1 MGPWSPG
8 GPAGRAARG
17 PRPRLRRTTFGLG
30 GSPSA
35 TSRNASAIQRCTRST
50 RSAAAITLSAS
61 ARGTAW
67 PAAPAPAKA
76 SARRFPSQACL
87 GKPRASASS
96 QSRWAL
102 IQQTSETPGLHAS
115 AALAHKSLCAKFGTE
130 PAVR

>member
-8 GPAGRAARG
+8 WPAGRAARG

-35 TSRNASAIQRCTRST
+35 TSCNALTIQCCTRST
-50 RSAAAITLSAS
+50 RSAAAITRSAS
-61 ARGTAW
+61 ACGTAW
-67 PAAPAPAKA
+67 LAAPAPAKA

-96 QSRWAL
+96 QSKWAL